1 VRAAVSPLDR
11 HASPT
16 APLRLTPTA
25 IDRLL
30 WPLHRWV
37 WLDAHRRGKKLL
49 RFAETEAAGGRD
61 LSRAAE
67 LSSDGL
73 LRRLYLRHSEDEHRH
88 AALFR
93 RRAREILSAHRHGS
107 SAVEANWLAPGE
119 RGFENLRV
127 EAQPADA
134 LLAFLHLSEG
144 AAARRFALYQKL
156 LDGDPSTRDL
166 FGEILKDEAF
176 HMSYTRSQL
185 ARIAP
190 KKQGFVL
197 WRSRA
202 GRVWKAYL
210 RIAGAIASLF
220 GTVFLTAQYF
230 LVLPLFAYL
239 AKRNVDPE
247 GFSPPRSKNRLES
260 QY

>member
-1 VRAAVSPLDR
+1 M
-11 HASPT
+11 
-16 APLRLTPTA
+16 PLRLGPSA
-25 IDRLL
+25 VDRLL

-49 RFAETEAAGGRD
+49 RFAETEDAGGRD

-67 LSSDGL
+67 LSADAL

-93 RRAREILSAHRHGS
+93 RRAREILGAHGQRAS
-107 SAVEANWLAPGE
+107 TVEANWLAPGE
-119 RGFENLRV
+119 RGFEDLRV
-127 EAQPADA
+127 EAQAPDA

-144 AAARRFALYQKL
+144 AAARRFALYQNL
-156 LDGDPSTRDL
+156 LGDDPKTRDL

-185 ARIAP
+185 ARVAP
-190 KKQGFVL
+190 KKQGLVL

-210 RIAGAIASLF
+210 RVAGALASLF

-230 LVLPLFAYL
+230 LVLPLFAFF

-247 GFSPPRSKNRLES
+247 GFRPSRGKGRLES

>member
-1 VRAAVSPLDR
+1 M
-11 HASPT
+11 
-16 APLRLTPTA
+16 RLNPSA
-25 IDRLL
+25 LDRLL

-49 RFAETEAAGGRD
+49 RFAETEDAGGRD

-67 LSSDGL
+67 LSTDAL
-73 LRRLYLRHSEDEHRH
+73 LRRLYLRHAEDEHRH

-93 RRAREILSAHRHGS
+93 RRAREILRAQDGRAST
-107 SAVEANWLAPGE
+107 VEANWLAPGE
-119 RGFENLRV
+119 RGFEDLRV
-127 EAQPADA
+127 AAQPADA

-156 LDGDPSTRDL
+156 LADDPSTRDL

-190 KKQGFVL
+190 KKQGLVL

-202 GRVWKAYL
+202 GRIWKAYL
-210 RIAGAIASLF
+210 RVAGALASLF

-230 LVLPLFAYL
+230 LVLPFFAFF
-239 AKRNVDPE
+239 AKRKLDPE
-247 GFSPPRSKNRLES
+247 GFSPARGKGRLES

>member
-1 VRAAVSPLDR
+1 VRAAVSPVER
-11 HASPT
+11 IASLPT
-16 APLRLTPTA
+16 PGGLTPSA
-25 IDRLL
+25 VDRLL

-37 WLDAHRRGKKLL
+37 WLDAHRRGRKLL
-49 RFAETEAAGGRD
+49 RFAETEDAGGRD

-67 LSSDGL
+67 LSADGL
-73 LRRLYLRHSEDEHRH
+73 LRRLYLRHAEDEHRH

-93 RRAREILSAHRHGS
+93 RRAREIFETHGQR
-107 SAVEANWLAPGE
+107 AGGVEANWLAPGE
-119 RGFENLRV
+119 RGFEDLRIDA
-127 EAQPADA
+127 ERPAA
-134 LLAFLHLSEG
+134 LLAFLHLSER
-144 AAARRFALYQKL
+144 AAAQRFALYRSL
-156 LDGDPSTRDL
+156 LEGDPSTRDL

-190 KKQGFVL
+190 KKQGLVL
-197 WRSRA
+197 FRSRA

-210 RIAGAIASLF
+210 RIATALASVF

-230 LVLPLFAYL
+230 LVLPLFAWF
-239 AKRNVDPE
+239 AKRNVDAE
-247 GFSPPRSKNRLES
+247 GFSPVRRRSRLES